1 MPGGCRDLQL
11 CIRIGGVTCELQL
24 NVPGMIY
31 VKESGRNRIERDLAA
46 AVAHTGIEAVKRA
59 LNTLNSIKDHLG
71 QDGHELKAILNSKE
85 KPLLLKAAEAGNAEL
100 MSVFLQYGA
109 DIDIKVM
116 EGGYERAMWLL
127 LENGADWNVTDK
139 DGIAPLM
146 EGLLRLRS
154 EPDNEYLGRAVC
166 ILSQVTKI
174 DYVRAIRSQLKQAV
188 KKRLKQSTELPAHC
202 QDGDVRKVR
211 ELLNSYADADSRG
224 ADNERGLHKALSPVG
239 GVRNFTPGH
248 LQICELLLQFSA
260 DCKKEDNFG
269 ATPLALAARLGS
281 TEVMSLLQQH
291 GATVESVRAEDLE
304 ALVSEVGDEDAEAA
318 LEWLRDAGCD
328 FTASTRNEGELPT
341 FVAARRGNT
350 RLLQVLEDAGCDM
363 GWRNRSGDS
372 AIVAA
377 ARAGQTGAARWFLEA
392 GSIDAVDL
400 QRARYAASKLDKP
413 DEMLE
418 LIETKWRAERRGPLN
433 LQNLSLLD
441 RPGAPKGSDF
451 EKIMLTAAAKQNSK
465 NSGAFYFE
473 VQLLSKIER
482 INVGWATTAYQRSR
496 DLGFDAESWCWQSQ
510 DGRTMFQLHA
520 AEGPEAGSGIPRYS
534 SVALPSWEP
543 GDVLGLALDFAAG
556 KMRLSH
562 QGKWQA
568 ETEAGYFM
576 DFQPNGRDLYPAVT
590 AKWGLF
596 RLRLGKETWI
606 FGPPKDGPKEG
617 YEPWASGVGEWA
629 NEATFGD
636 RSWGFDMQLSG
647 RRPRL
652 LGLEALGYEVPKS
665 ISDFF
670 AAGLPELSRASGK
683 FYYELRLL
691 SRPESPRVGWA
702 TEDFHGGAI
711 GDDPESF
718 AFEGWRMMKWNAGE
732 RPSLMTVLTPEGDL
746 LGLAVDLDVGEMRL
760 CSYRQVDISTDIA
773 VGSLIRIK
781 KVSVKE
787 AKRVAEASGCGW
799 ASNMEECLGQEG
811 QYVTKDSDG
820 FQLQMR
826 GDVMLVGD
834 LAVCCDLWCLLQ
846 GSKKKRPDGQQWWFP
861 PALLHLNLSPTD
873 PTGTED
879 VDSGKIVFDPKG
891 RKLSVE
897 RFDMITLLFQETT
910 MKNGR
915 QELSSG
921 PRRPARHNSN
931 VVLRVMQLKD
941 WRAGRELQGRPSLLG
956 LRGIRPVEIEEDA
969 SIGLWLTAGAKDAAR
984 SSGKFYHEVQLFT
997 DTGCPQFG
1005 WLSTGFEE
1013 GPHDGNGVGDDEH
1026 GYAFDGDRL
1035 LNWKAGRKQKV
1046 EVERWKVGDI
1056 LGFAID
1062 LDAGVMFDAVSVLIM
1077 DGGCRVMMELMMV
1090 MGAAAEEGYVMKSD
1104 EMGGREW
1111 YPAVSGRVFYQMHI
1125 DKKTWRFAPPQPSED
1140 YQAWASGIFEWRF
1153 ARAFATG
1160 EARECVLCSAA
1171 QWRKTCTSAFGN
1183 PVFWGTLLNVV
1194 HALMCCRH
1202 GLRLSLRH
1210 VLLVAVCSGTAV
1222 PESQRSG
1229 WPGLAGRAGFQE
1241 ALALSEAGRWQ
1252 AAASAWRGVLEEPTS
1267 CPETLRPHAHCA
1279 LGDALQKLGRDR
1291 QAAEEFTAA
1300 TRLAPNFA
1308 AAALRRGTAL
1318 RRLGDFRGAEAAY
1331 RSVLRRSSGARQ
1343 ATMAE
1348 LSQAWLTSAGAKAK
1362 SYARSFVAH
1371 GLQDNFAQRRTC
1383 GVPATT
1389 VSQKAL
1395 NPVPFAQ
1402 YSGNLLLLALAL
1414 WLGGTSGILE
1424 FQELRDKR
1432 HAARWLSSVCRR
1444 SAAGQPITNCGGASA
1459 DAEAARRPLAETLRW
1474 RAEGGAEV
1482 QVSDDS
1488 DEAWLARAAFNRLAD
1503 APQWALVEDKC
1514 SLDRL
1519 LKDNL
1524 DSRVL
1529 SLIWPRTL
1537 SLPGDSLAVSSGA
1550 PLGNGNR
1557 LALGGRGQADGPCKA
1572 LDHKFEG
1579 WLERKQ
1585 ASTSQASLT
1594 SEPQK

>member
-1 MPGGCRDLQL
+1 MEKYGVSREMAEVLPTNRHSRSTKLNYQKYVNDLDELLTRCEEQKEAFFQKVREIASQTKGKNCEPPIKSKSRCEAKAQEKYRDASGEVAWYRLTDIVRDTIIYESMEDMYEGLKFMDTACEEGTLDIVEFNDRYLFPMPGGCRDLQL

-31 VKESGRNRIERDLAA
+31 VKESGRNRIERDLMA

-59 LNTLNSIKDHLG
+59 LNTLNSIKDDWG

-109 DIDIKVM
+109 DIDIKDEASGQTALHKVM

-260 DCKKEDNFG
+260 DCKKEDNAG

-281 TEVMSLLQQH
+281 TEVMRLLQQH

-318 LEWLRDAGCD
+318 LVWLRDAGCD
-328 FTASTRNEGELPT
+328 FTVSTRNEGELPT

-350 RLLQVLEDAGCDM
+350 RLLQVLADAGCDM

-377 ARAGQTGAARWFLEA
+377 ARAGQADAARWFLEEV
-392 GSIDAVDL
+392 SIDAVDL
-400 QRARYAASKLDKP
+400 QRARNAASKLDKP

-418 LIETKWRAERRGPLN
+418 LIETKWREECRGPLN

-441 RPGAPKGSDF
+441 RTGVPKGSDF
-451 EKIMLTAAAKQNSK
+451 EKIMLTAAAKQNCK

-520 AEGPEAGSGIPRYS
+520 AEGPE
-534 SVALPSWEP
+534 VALPSWEP

-562 QGKWQA
+562 QGTWQA
-568 ETEAGYFM
+568 ETEGPECKTEAK
-576 DFQPNGRDLYPAVT
+576 RDAAPGGARMHDSTQLSLQSGACSDYALARRNMQT
-590 AKWGLF
+590 WGS
-596 RLRLGKETWI
+596 RQTWI

-652 LGLEALGYEVPKS
+652 LGLEALGCEVPKS

-670 AAGLPELSRASGK
+670 AAGLPEVSRASGK

-702 TEDFHGGAI
+702 TEDFDGGAI

-732 RPSLMTVLTPEGDL
+732 RSQASLEPWCQGDL

-811 QYVTKDSDG
+811 KYLTKDSDG
-820 FQLQMR
+820 FQLEM
-826 GDVMLVGD
+826 
-834 LAVCCDLWCLLQ
+834 
-846 GSKKKRPDGQQWWFP
+846 PDGQPWWFP

-891 RKLSVE
+891 RKLHPAVSTLGPFRLYLGRMNWLHMPPGDDYEEWAAGVVE
-897 RFDMITLLFQETT
+897 WAPQ
-910 MKNGR
+910 
-915 QELSSG
+915 
-921 PRRPARHNSN
+921 
-931 VVLRVMQLKD
+931 D

-997 DTGCPQFG
+997 ETGCPQFG

-1046 EVERWKVGDI
+1046 QVERWKVGDI

-1062 LDAGVMFDAVSVLIM
+1062 LDAGAMRLSHQ
-1077 DGGCRVMMELMMV
+1077 GKWHSG
-1090 MGAAAEEGYVMKSD
+1090 EGYVMKSD

-1125 DKKTWRFAPPQPSED
+1125 DKKTWRFAPPSED
-1140 YQAWASGIFEWRF
+1140 YQAWASGIFEW
-1153 ARAFATG
+1153 
-1160 EARECVLCSAA
+1160 S
-1171 QWRKTCTSAFGN
+1171 
-1183 PVFWGTLLNVV
+1183 P
-1194 HALMCCRH
+1194 
-1202 GLRLSLRH
+1202 
-1210 VLLVAVCSGTAV
+1210 
-1222 PESQRSG
+1222 QR
-1229 WPGLAGRAGFQE
+1229 
-1241 ALALSEAGRWQ
+1241 
-1252 AAASAWRGVLEEPTS
+1252 V
-1267 CPETLRPHAHCA
+1267 
-1279 LGDALQKLGRDR
+1279 
-1291 QAAEEFTAA
+1291 
-1300 TRLAPNFA
+1300 
-1308 AAALRRGTAL
+1308 
-1318 RRLGDFRGAEAAY
+1318 
-1331 RSVLRRSSGARQ
+1331 
-1343 ATMAE
+1343 
-1348 LSQAWLTSAGAKAK
+1348 
-1362 SYARSFVAH
+1362 
-1371 GLQDNFAQRRTC
+1371 
-1383 GVPATT
+1383 
-1389 VSQKAL
+1389 
-1395 NPVPFAQ
+1395 
-1402 YSGNLLLLALAL
+1402 
-1414 WLGGTSGILE
+1414 
-1424 FQELRDKR
+1424 
-1432 HAARWLSSVCRR
+1432 
-1444 SAAGQPITNCGGASA
+1444 GGASG
-1459 DAEAARRPLAETLRW
+1459 ETVRRP
-1474 RAEGGAEV
+1474 V
-1482 QVSDDS
+1482 Q
-1488 DEAWLARAAFNRLAD
+1488 E
-1503 APQWALVEDKC
+1503 QGY
-1514 SLDRL
+1514 
-1519 LKDNL
+1519 
-1524 DSRVL
+1524 DSR
-1529 SLIWPRTL
+1529 
-1537 SLPGDSLAVSSGA
+1537 
-1550 PLGNGNR
+1550 LG
-1557 LALGGRGQADGPCKA
+1557 QSP
-1572 LDHKFEG
+1572 
-1579 WLERKQ
+1579 
-1585 ASTSQASLT
+1585 
-1594 SEPQK
+1594 